1 MDRFK
6 IGIVGADSP
15 QGGQLIK
22 LLLSHPVAELV
33 AVSSR
38 SGETQSVSEVFPS
51 LLGLCDLSFI
61 PVARTLELA
70 DVIFNADPYADSQEL
85 AALSIKSKCVFLDM
99 GLPFRVSSEDEYRA
113 WFGTGFV
120 YPGLHDAAIYGLPE
134 LLRDHMLGK
143 VLVGVPGPAAT
154 ASLLALVPL
163 LNEGLVSVEGIVI
176 DARVPESGQ
185 HSPFASGQSHETP
198 EIEQIL
204 SEAAGRIVRATVSV
218 SSAPSRRGLTVTCY
232 AKATLSASTRT
243 LSSAL
248 ESYYS
253 EERFVRVLPA
263 GSGTPALEG
272 VIGSNM
278 CLLSARFDERTGTA
292 VVCASLDSL
301 MKGSAGQAIQ
311 CMNRV
316 LSMPEDIGL
325 GQMPLD

>member
-38 SGETQSVSEVFPS
+38 SGDTGPVSEAFPS
-51 LLGLCDLSFI
+51 LYGLCGLSFV
-61 PVARTLELA
+61 PVAQTLELA

-113 WFGTGFV
+113 WFGTGFI

-134 LLRDHMLGK
+134 LLRDHMVGK
-143 VLVGVPGPAAT
+143 VLVGLPGPVAT

-163 LNEGLVSVEGIVI
+163 LNEGLISADGIII
-176 DARVPESGQ
+176 DAGTPECSQ
-185 HSPFASGQSHETP
+185 QSPFGGDQSHETP

-204 SEAAGRIVRATVSV
+204 SEAAGRIARATVSV
-218 SSAPSRRGLTVTCY
+218 SPIPSRRGLTVTCY
-232 AKATLSASTRT
+232 AKAALSASTRT
-243 LSSAL
+243 LTNAL
-248 ESYYS
+248 ENYYS
-253 EERFVRVLPA
+253 EEKFIRVLPA
-263 GSGTPALEG
+263 GSGAPTLDG
-272 VIGSNM
+272 VVGSNM
-278 CLLSARFDERTGTA
+278 CLLSARFEERTGTA
-292 VVCASLDSL
+292 VIRAALDSL